1 MTEKTASKYLLNLE
15 KHFAHDNPVLLK
27 AVKAFQELDQ
37 IEYDLGL
44 IGMEETTA
52 CKQSWWPVISMISGN
67 STVRPRFINSYFGG
81 EHLLSGIQTSSHK
94 FTVLLHS
101 VQANP
106 VTLPATALDVDPRY
120 PFYQISKKIEQREE
134 GEGGRINSYME
145 LKAIN
150 SERLKGK
157 LLINVPNIMTEVAT
171 PIISLLLKHT
181 IENSDLVLVFV
192 DAFEQEAPLVDELIQ
207 TIIAHQ
213 DSNKFIY
220 LIDES
225 STLSNGENISL
236 WQKKL
241 AELGL
246 NTGQFIILPNKQSG
260 ISPQLSGYFA
270 ELEQRIANVG
280 HDRSYRV
287 LDALERSIH
296 DIENI
301 VMPEVKKG
309 LELWKERVNI
319 TSLMALSCIAMLA
332 VFAEIQFGILEL
344 LIDPIIGPI
353 ILAIVIAVM
362 VPVHLLGGKLQA
374 KLIVNKL
381 NARQKE
387 LHLMENLADVFEKN
401 LTVMRMLLPMTEPV
415 GWDKKNKARLVQLSD
430 KCKLLVQ
437 SLNDYFSTF
446 HDPSLTEFIDT
457 PNFKDYP

>member
-15 KHFAHDNPVLLK
+15 KQFAHDNPVLLK

-44 IGMEETTA
+44 IGMDETTA
-52 CKQSWWPVISMISGN
+52 CKQSWWPIISMIGGN
-67 STVRPRFINSYFGG
+67 STARSRFMNSYFGA
-81 EHLLSGIQTSSHK
+81 EHLISGIQTSSHK

-120 PFYQISKKIEQREE
+120 PFYQISRKIEQQEE
-134 GEGGRINSYME
+134 GEGARINSYME
-145 LKAIN
+145 LKTIN

-157 LLINVPNIMTEVAT
+157 LLIDAPNIMTEVAT
-171 PIISLLLKHT
+171 PAISLLLKHT
-181 IENSDLVLVFV
+181 VENSDLVLVFV
-192 DAFEQEAPLVDELIQ
+192 DAFEQEAPLVDEFIQ
-207 TIIAHQ
+207 TIVAQQ
-213 DSNKFIY
+213 DSNKFVY

-225 STLSNGENISL
+225 NTLGNGENISL
-236 WQKKL
+236 WQRKL

-246 NTGQFIILPNKQSG
+246 NTGQFIILPNKQSSV
-260 ISPQLSGYFA
+260 SPQLSSYFT
-270 ELEQRIANVG
+270 ELEQRMANVG

-287 LDALERSIH
+287 LDGLERSIH
-296 DIENI
+296 SIEDS

-309 LELWKERVNI
+309 IELWKERVNI
-319 TSLMALSCIAMLA
+319 TSLMVLSCIAILA
-332 VFAEIQFGILEL
+332 VFAEIEFGVLEL

-353 ILAIVIAVM
+353 ILVSVIAVM
-362 VPVHLLGGKLQA
+362 VPVHLLASKLQA
-374 KLIVNKL
+374 KLIVTKL

-387 LHLMENLADVFEKN
+387 LHLMENLASVFEKN
-401 LTVMRMLLPMTEPV
+401 LTFGRMLLPMTEPV
-415 GWDKKNKARLVQLSD
+415 GWNKKNKARLVQLSD

-446 HDPSLTEFIDT
+446 HDPSVTESIDT
-457 PNFKDYP
+457 PSFKDYP

>member
-15 KHFAHDNPVLLK
+15 KQFAHDNPVLLK

-44 IGMEETTA
+44 IEMDETTA
-52 CKQSWWPVISMISGN
+52 CKQSWWPVISMVSGN
-67 STVRPRFINSYFGG
+67 STARSRFINSYFGG

-101 VQANP
+101 IQANP

-120 PFYQISKKIEQREE
+120 PFYQISQKIEQREE
-134 GEGGRINSYME
+134 GEGARINSYME

-150 SERLKGK
+150 SEQLKGK

-225 STLSNGENISL
+225 STLSNSENISL

-301 VMPEVKKG
+301 VMPEVTKG
-309 LELWKERVNI
+309 IELWKERVNI

-353 ILAIVIAVM
+353 ILAAVIAVM
-362 VPVHLLGGKLQA
+362 VPVHLLGGRLQA

-387 LHLMENLADVFEKN
+387 LHLMENLASVFEKN

-415 GWDKKNKARLVQLSD
+415 GWNKKNKARLVQLSD

-437 SLNDYFSTF
+437 SLNDYFSMF
-446 HDPSLTEFIDT
+446 HDPSVTKSVDE
-457 PNFKDYP
+457 PNLKDYP